1 LREPC
6 LIREALEAGA
16 TPLKP
21 AKKSLWGYGV
31 GQAPDGTIWTLY
43 RPGRIRGGG
52 HISLSQAARLT

>member
-21 AKKSLWGYGV
+21 AKKYGV
-31 GQAPDGTIWTLY
+31 GQAPDGTIWTLF